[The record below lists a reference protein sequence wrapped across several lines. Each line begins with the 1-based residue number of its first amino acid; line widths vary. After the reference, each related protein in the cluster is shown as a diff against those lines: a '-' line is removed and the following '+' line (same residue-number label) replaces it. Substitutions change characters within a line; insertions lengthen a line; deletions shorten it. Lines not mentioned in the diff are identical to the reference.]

1 MKVTLESL
9 TKAFRGWEDEYRAD
23 PSKFLNP
30 DEVAALDS
38 EDVSVARSAHLK
50 ALLRSQEPA

>member
-1 MKVTLESL
+1 MS
-9 TKAFRGWEDEYRAD
+9 ARIDDEYRAD

-38 EDVSVARSAHLK
+38 EDVSVARAAHLM
-50 ALLRSQEPA
+50 ALLRSQEVA